1 MPFSW
6 LLRIMVVHQRVKSLQ
21 RVSFPSEMTSHDIRL
36 KVPAKQSCSKIVRQR
51 KREGTR
57 EGRWK
62 KSPWRTGPLSRFS
75 PALPPSPPS
84 LPSLAIS
91 HGLFPTKSRLGIWFP
106 CAKARHYG
114 ESPRRARIKDSFEVI
129 EQCYFLPSSCFSIF
143 IFYSKWDSEF
153 RWLINEFNPFY
164 SRHCTR

>member
-1 MPFSW
+1 
-6 LLRIMVVHQRVKSLQ
+6 MVVHQRVKSLQ

-84 LPSLAIS
+84 LPSLASLTGFFRRS
-91 HGLFPTKSRLGIWFP
+91 HALGSGSLAQKPAIM
-106 CAKARHYG
+106 AK
-114 ESPRRARIKDSFEVI
+114 SPRRARIKDSFEVI

-143 IFYSKWDSEF
+143 IFYSK
-153 RWLINEFNPFY
+153 
-164 SRHCTR
+164 